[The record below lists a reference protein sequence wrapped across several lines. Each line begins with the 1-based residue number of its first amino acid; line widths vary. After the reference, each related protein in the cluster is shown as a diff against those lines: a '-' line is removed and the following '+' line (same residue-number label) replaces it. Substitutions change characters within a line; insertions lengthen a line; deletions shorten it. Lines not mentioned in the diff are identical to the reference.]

1 MKWINVIMISAVIA
15 VNALA
20 NALPI
25 NGMNTGEISAL
36 YPNLF
41 VPAGI
46 TFSIWSIIYL
56 SLIGF
61 VLYPFISKKSLG
73 LQFNLLFV
81 ATSILNMSWVFAW
94 HYQQI
99 EVSLFI
105 MLLFLLVLIKIYLTT
120 NTSGRLEFWLVFIPM
135 NIYFAWICVATIANV
150 TALLVHW
157 NIDLPFPGLITIILI
172 LVTQLLVW
180 FVNIR
185 KVNWTYSLVIT
196 WALIG
201 IVIKRATTEP
211 TNNEI
216 VIAACLAILFTLG
229 FTLYKARNQ
238 SILSNPV

>member
-1 MKWINVIMISAVIA
+1 MIMAVIA

-61 VLYPFISKKSLG
+61 VLYPFISKKTLDFE
-73 LQFNLLFV
+73 FNLLFI
-81 ATSILNMSWVFAW
+81 ATCILNMSWIFAW
-94 HYQQI
+94 HYLRI

-105 MLLFLLVLIKIYLTT
+105 MLLFLFVVLKIYLKTKT
-120 NTSGRLEFWLVFIPM
+120 RNRLEFWLVFIPM

-157 NIDLPFPGLITIILI
+157 NISLPFPWMITIILI

-180 FVNIR
+180 VVNSR
-185 KVNWTYSLVIT
+185 QVNWPYSLVT
-196 WALIG
+196 VWALIG
-201 IVIKRATTEP
+201 IIIKRATTQP
-211 TNNEI
+211 AYNEI
-216 VIAACLAILFTLG
+216 VVAACLAILFTLA
-229 FTLYKARNQ
+229 FTLYQARNQ